1 MRNNIYTSILFVLL
15 CSWFTSCTDV
25 LDKEPLGVLDADNY
39 FKTAEDAIQGINAT
53 YQPLLMN
60 NENNNFYWVFGTLA
74 SEEALAGGDGSRPGI
89 IAIDVMSHTPSTQEI
104 NDFWKL
110 NYAGIV
116 QANTVISK
124 TPQVDADQDLKSRII
139 GEGIFLRSYYHF
151 ILTQVFGDIPLIL
164 KIQTPD
170 EVNVVQTPKAAVW
183 AQIAADCELA
193 ATLLPLSYSGNDVGR
208 ATKGAALALAAK
220 AYLYLKDYQSVLN
233 RISDIKALGTYA
245 LQEDYR
251 NNFYDSTQNNSE
263 SVWEIQHENLELGV
277 GNFLNQW
284 WLSKKVMDGYGFCE
298 VSMEFVNAFEPNDPR
313 LKFTVAR
320 HNEPYF
326 GVTYKASYSS
336 TGASPRKY
344 LQNDSEV
351 TQKSDGSINYTAIRY
366 AEVLLWEAESLAEL
380 GRTAEALVP
389 LETVRARARAQAADP
404 SNTLTAITTT
414 NQLELIDIIRHERL
428 VELGF
433 EMHRFFDLV
442 RWGIAADVIDG
453 FMINKNEVF
462 PISQT
467 ELDLNPNLMQNPGY
481 N

>member
-1 MRNNIYTSILFVLL
+1 MRRKLYTPILVLVMTF
-15 CSWFTSCTDV
+15 WFTSCSDV
-25 LDKEPLGVLDADNY
+25 LDKEPLGVLDANNY

-53 YQPLLMN
+53 YKSLLMN
-60 NENNNFYWVFGTLA
+60 NTNNNFYWVFGTLA

-89 IAIDVMSHTPSTQEI
+89 IDIDIMKHTASTQEI

-116 QANTVISK
+116 QANTVITK
-124 TPQVDADQDLKSRII
+124 TPQVDADQDLNNRII
-139 GEGIFLRSYYHF
+139 GEALFLRSYYHF
-151 ILTQVFGDIPLIL
+151 ILVQVFGDVPLIVE
-164 KIQTPD
+164 IQAPD
-170 EVNVVQTPKAAVW
+170 EVRVARTPKGEVLARV
-183 AQIAADCELA
+183 AADCELA
-193 ATLLPLSYSGNDVGR
+193 ASYLPVSYSGADVGR

-220 AYLYLKDYQSVLN
+220 AYLYLQDYNAVLS
-233 RISDIKALGTYA
+233 RISDIKGLGIYA
-245 LQEDYR
+245 LQQDYR

-284 WLSKKVMDGYGFCE
+284 WLSKKVQDGYGFCE
-298 VSMEFVNAFEPNDPR
+298 VSMDFVNAFEPNDPR

-326 GVTYKASYSS
+326 GVTYKASFSS

-344 LQNDSEV
+344 LQNANEV

-366 AEVLLWEAESLAEL
+366 ADVLLWEAEALAEL
-380 GRTAEALVP
+380 NRTAEALVP
-389 LETVRARARAQAADP
+389 LETVRARARAQATDP
-404 SNTLTAITTT
+404 ANTLPAITTT
-414 NQLELIDIIRHERL
+414 DKDELINIIRHERL

-442 RWGIAADVIDG
+442 RWGIAPEVING
-453 FMINKNEVF
+453 FVSGKNEVF
-462 PISQT
+462 PLPQT
-467 ELDLNPNLMQNPGY
+467 ELDLNPNLSQNPGY
-481 N
+481 

>member
-1 MRNNIYTSILFVLL
+1 MRNNIYTPVLFLL
-15 CSWFTSCTDV
+15 LSVWFASCTDV
-25 LDKEPLGVLDADNY
+25 LDKEPLGILDANNY
-39 FKTAEDAIQGINAT
+39 FKTAEDAIQGVNAA

-89 IAIDVMSHTPSTQEI
+89 IEIDIMKHTAATQEI

-124 TPQVDADQDLKSRII
+124 TPLVDADQELKDRII
-139 GEGIFLRSYYHF
+139 GEGLFLRAYYHF
-151 ILTQVFGDIPLIL
+151 VLAQVFGDVPLIL
-164 KIQTPD
+164 EIQPPD
-170 EVNVVQTPKAAVW
+170 EVLVSRTPKADVFARV
-183 AQIAADCELA
+183 AADCEA
-193 ATLLPLSYSGNDVGR
+193 AALMLPLTYSGSDVGR
-208 ATKGAALALAAK
+208 VTKGAALALAAK
-220 AYLYLKDYQSVLN
+220 AHLYLEDYESVLS
-233 RISDIKALGTYA
+233 RIADIKALGIYA
-245 LQEDYR
+245 LQADYR

-263 SVWEIQHENLELGV
+263 SVWEIQHANLELGV

-284 WLSKKVMDGYGFCE
+284 WLSKKVEDGYGFCE
-298 VSMEFVNAFEPNDPR
+298 VSMEFVNAFELNDPR

-344 LQNDSEV
+344 LQHKDEV
-351 TQKSDGSINYTAIRY
+351 TQKSDGGINYTAIRY
-366 AEVLLWEAESLAEL
+366 AEVLLWEAEALAEL
-380 GRTAEALVP
+380 GRTSEALFP
-389 LETVRARARAQAADP
+389 LESVRSRARAQATDP
-404 SNTLTAITTT
+404 VNTLPEITITD
-414 NQLELIDIIRHERL
+414 QQGLIDVIRHERL

-442 RWGIAADVIDG
+442 RWGIAADVIPG
-453 FMINKNEVF
+453 FVAGKNEVF
-462 PISQT
+462 PIPQT
-467 ELDLNPNLMQNPGY
+467 ELDLNPNLTQNNGY
-481 N
+481 

>member
-1 MRNNIYTSILFVLL
+1 MKNYIYKPILFFFICCWTIS
-15 CSWFTSCTDV
+15 CSDV

-39 FKTAEDAIQGINAT
+39 FKTSKDAIQGVNAA

-60 NENNNFYWVFGTLA
+60 NENNNFYWAFGTLA
-74 SEEALAGGDGSRPGI
+74 SDEALAGGDGSRPGLI
-89 IAIDVMSHTPSTQEI
+89 EIDILKQTASTQEL

-116 QANTVISK
+116 QSNIVISK
-124 TPQVDADQDLKSRII
+124 TPQVDADESLKNRIV
-139 GEGIFLRSYYHF
+139 GEALFLRSYYHF
-151 ILTQVFGDIPLIL
+151 ILSQVFGDVPLIL
-164 KIQTPD
+164 EIQTPD
-170 EVNVVQTPKAAVW
+170 EVNVPQTPKAQVL
-183 AQIAADCELA
+183 AQIATDCELA
-193 ATLLPLSYSGNDVGR
+193 ATYLPLSYTGGDVGR
-208 ATKGAALALAAK
+208 VTKGAALALAAK
-220 AYLYLKDYQSVLN
+220 AYLYLENYESVLS
-233 RISDIKALGTYA
+233 RINDIKALGIYA

-298 VSMEFVNAFEPNDPR
+298 VSMQFVNAFEPNDPR

-326 GVTYKASYSS
+326 GTTYKASFSS

-344 LQNDSEV
+344 LQNDNEV
-351 TQKSDGSINYTAIRY
+351 TQKSDGSINYTAIRF

-389 LETVRARARAQAADP
+389 LETVRARARAQATDP
-404 SNTLTAITTT
+404 TTTLPAITTT
-414 NQLELIDIIRHERL
+414 DQLELIDIIRHERL

-442 RWGIAADVIDG
+442 RWGIATTVLPE
-453 FMINKNEVF
+453 FVVNKNEVF
-462 PISQT
+462 PLPQT
-467 ELDLNPNLMQNPGY
+467 ELDLNPNLVQNNGY
-481 N
+481 

>member
-1 MRNNIYTSILFVLL
+1 MRKHLYTPILLGLL
-15 CSWFTSCTDV
+15 ALSLVACSDI

-53 YQPLLMN
+53 YKPLLMN
-60 NENNNFYWVFGTLA
+60 NANNNFYWVFGTLA
-74 SEEALAGGDGSRPGI
+74 SEEAIAGGDGSRPGI
-89 IAIDVMSHTPSTQEI
+89 IEVDIMKHTAATQEI

-116 QANTVISK
+116 QANTVITK
-124 TPQVDADQDLKSRII
+124 TPQVDADQALKDRII
-139 GEGIFLRSYYHF
+139 GEALFLRSYYHF
-151 ILTQVFGDIPLIL
+151 ILVQVFGDVPLIVE
-164 KIQTPD
+164 IQAPD
-170 EVNVVQTPKAAVW
+170 EVRVSRTPKNEVLSR
-183 AQIAADCELA
+183 IAADCELA
-193 ATLLPLSYSGNDVGR
+193 ASQLPVSYSGSDVGR

-220 AYLYLKDYQSVLN
+220 AYLYLQDYNSVLS
-233 RISDIKALGTYA
+233 RIADIKALGIYA

-284 WLSKKVMDGYGFCE
+284 WLSKKVQDGYGFCE
-298 VSMEFVNAFEPNDPR
+298 VSMDFVNAFEPNDPR

-326 GVTYKASYSS
+326 GVTYKASFSS

-344 LQNDSEV
+344 LQDKDEV

-366 AEVLLWEAESLAEL
+366 ADVLLWEAEALAEL
-380 GRTAEALVP
+380 GRTSEALVP
-389 LETVRARARAQAADP
+389 LETVRARARAQSTDP
-404 SNTLTAITTT
+404 ANTLPAITTT
-414 NQLELIDIIRHERL
+414 DKTELINLIRHERL

-442 RWGIAADVIDG
+442 RWGIAAENING
-453 FMINKNEVF
+453 FVAGKNEVF
-462 PISQT
+462 PIPQT
-467 ELDLNPNLMQNPGY
+467 ELDLNPNLTQNPGY
-481 N
+481 

>member
-1 MRNNIYTSILFVLL
+1 MRNKLYTPILFLL
-15 CSWFTSCTDV
+15 FSTLWISCGDI

-89 IAIDVMSHTPSTQEI
+89 IEIDILKHTAATQEI

-124 TPQVDADQDLKSRII
+124 TPQVDASQELKNRII
-139 GEGIFLRSYYHF
+139 GEALFLRSYYHF
-151 ILTQVFGDIPLIL
+151 ILTQVFGDVPLIL
-164 KIQTPD
+164 EIQAPD
-170 EVNVVQTPKAAVW
+170 EVLVSQSPKAAVL

-193 ATLLPLSYSGNDVGR
+193 ATLLPLSYSGSDVGR
-208 ATKGAALALAAK
+208 VTKGAALALGAK

-233 RISDIKALGTYA
+233 RVSDIKALGIYA

-298 VSMEFVNAFEPNDPR
+298 VSMEFVSAFELNDPR

-344 LQNDSEV
+344 LQDADEV
-351 TQKSDGSINYTAIRY
+351 TQKSDGGINYTAIRY
-366 AEVLLWEAESLAEL
+366 ADVLLWEAEALAEL
-380 GRTAEALVP
+380 GRTSEALTP
-389 LETVRARARAQAADP
+389 LETVRARARAQAVDP
-404 SNTLTAITTT
+404 VNSLPAIATT
-414 NQLELIDIIRHERL
+414 NQQELIDIIRHERL

-453 FMINKNEVF
+453 FVAGKNEVF
-462 PISQT
+462 PIPQT
-467 ELDLNPNLMQNPGY
+467 ELDLNRNLHQNPGY
-481 N
+481 

>member
-1 MRNNIYTSILFVLL
+1 MRYKPYTPILLL
-15 CSWFTSCTDV
+15 LLSTMWISCGDI

-39 FKTAEDAIQGINAT
+39 FKTADDAIQGINAT

-60 NENNNFYWVFGTLA
+60 NENNNFYWIFGTLA
-74 SEEALAGGDGSRPGI
+74 SEEALAGGDGSRPGL
-89 IAIDVMSHTPSTQEI
+89 IAVDIMTHTPATQEI
-104 NDFWKL
+104 NDFWKP
-110 NYAGIV
+110 NYAGII
-116 QANTVISK
+116 QANTVITK
-124 TPQVDADQDLKSRII
+124 TPQVDADENLKNRII
-139 GEGIFLRSYYHF
+139 GEGLFLRSYYHF
-151 ILTQVFGDIPLIL
+151 LLTQVFGDVPLIL
-164 KIQTPD
+164 ELQNPD
-170 EVNVVQTPKAAVW
+170 EVLVSQTPKETVL
-183 AQIAADCELA
+183 AQVASDCELA
-193 ATLLPLSYSGNDVGR
+193 ATLLPLSYSGGDLGR
-208 ATKGAALALAAK
+208 VTKGAALALAAK

-233 RISDIKALGTYA
+233 RVSDIKALGFYA

-344 LQNDSEV
+344 LQNDTEV

-366 AEVLLWEAESLAEL
+366 ADVLLWEAESLAEL

-389 LETVRARARAQAADP
+389 LETVRARARAQSADP
-404 SNTLTAITTT
+404 ANTLLAITTT
-414 NQLELIDIIRHERL
+414 NQLELIDLIRHERL

-442 RWGIAADVIDG
+442 RWGIAADVIDDFVSG
-453 FMINKNEVF
+453 KNEVF
-462 PISQT
+462 PIPQT
-467 ELDLNPNLMQNPGY
+467 ELDLNPNLQQNPNY